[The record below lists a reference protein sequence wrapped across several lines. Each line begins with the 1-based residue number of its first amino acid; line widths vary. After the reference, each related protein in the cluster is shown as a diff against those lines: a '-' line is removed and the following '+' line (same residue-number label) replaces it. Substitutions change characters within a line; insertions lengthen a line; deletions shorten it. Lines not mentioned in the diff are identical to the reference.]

1 MGRGEGTLGRGG
13 KGSAATAAGAGAG
26 AGPSGSFATADA
38 ALKNKVKTMEE
49 VDEQR
54 KLARAA
60 ERDLQERLQRELDGE
75 GARPDGRGPGA
86 RAILTAQES
95 RPPPPE
101 LSDTRATL
109 LTSIQCTPSPTITTT
124 TRPPSPLPPLPL
136 PHPQHRS

>member
-86 RAILTAQES
+86 RAMLTARNPERRRPNYRTLAQPFS
-95 RPPPPE
+95 SPSNLPPPQPSPPPLAPPPP
-101 LSDTRATL
+101 
-109 LTSIQCTPSPTITTT
+109 PSP
-124 TRPPSPLPPLPL
+124 PPI